1 MMATQ
6 APAST
11 REAFAHWWQVRSR
24 SERRWLRAIAT
35 AVAILLLWL
44 IVWQPLVRDTD
55 RLVQRVPFD
64 RAALAEA
71 RRASDEIAGLARSS
85 PAPQAGDARAA
96 LDAALAA
103 KNLKSATTQIERI
116 DNDRIRVTFDRIDFD
131 AFAAVLDTL
140 QREARLRAVDVVAT
154 ARVEPGL
161 VRADV
166 TLTR

>member
-1 MMATQ
+1 MATH

-24 SERRWLRAIAT
+24 SERRWLWVIA
-35 AVAILLLWL
+35 AVIALALLWVV
-44 IVWQPLVRDTD
+44 VWQPLVRDTD
-55 RLVQRVPFD
+55 RLVQRAPLD

-71 RRASDEIAGLARSS
+71 RRVSDEIAGLARGS
-85 PAPQAGDARAA
+85 PAQQAGDPRAA
-96 LDAALAA
+96 LDAVLAA
-103 KNLKSATTQIERI
+103 KNLKGAAAQIERI

-131 AFAAVLDTL
+131 ALAATLDTL

-154 ARVEPGL
+154 ARVEAGL